1 MNAKNVA
8 GMIVRWV
15 DGHEFVITRVE
26 LSSLMEE
33 VGFAKTAIINMWDD
47 CSVDA

>member
-8 GMIVRWV
+8 GMLVRRD
-15 DGHEFVITRVE
+15 DGYKFVFTRVE

-33 VGFAKTAIINMWDD
+33 VGFSKTQLLGL
-47 CSVDA
+47 